1 MVQNPSSDKDPK
13 TTVQGQETGYEA
25 QASGLQGGY
34 SALIPQGKTP
44 PLPTVLQGCTRA
56 NRKRD
61 QEKESRLG
69 VNMTW

>member
-44 PLPTVLQGCTRA
+44 PSPQFSRGVQGQTGRGIRKK
-56 NRKRD
+56 NRDLR
-61 QEKESRLG
+61 
-69 VNMTW
+69 